1 VLEVATLPAVAYQ
14 QKDLSTNVDV
24 LKMRI
29 NEIYRDMKSRN
40 IPTKTNIQSY
50 FTRYFGDKL
59 ENKQK

>member
-1 VLEVATLPAVAYQ
+1 MAYQ

-40 IPTKTNIQSY
+40 IPNKTNIQSY
-50 FTRYFGDKL
+50 FSRYVGDKMD
-59 ENKQK
+59 NKQKEYCEA